1 MAGRIRR
8 SDIDE
13 VRQRVN
19 IADVVGEYVT
29 LKSAGVGSMKGL
41 CPFHDERSPSFH
53 VRPQAGFY
61 HCFGCGEGGDI
72 YTFLQKVDALSFT
85 ESVER
90 LAQRVGYT
98 LHYEDGQAADDGQ
111 KRSRLLQVN
120 KAAEEFFRKKIHE
133 PEAQIGRDFLAEKG
147 FDQLAAEQFGVG
159 FAPDSFNALS
169 EHLTGQGFTIPELVD
184 AGVVSQGDRGVY
196 DRFRGRVVWPIR
208 DVTGQ
213 TVGFGAR
220 RLGDDD
226 KGPKYLNTPETPVY
240 HKSRVLYG
248 LDIAKKAISKKRQVV
263 IVEGYTDVMAC
274 HLAGIDTAVA
284 TCGTAFGADHIP
296 LIRRVMGD
304 SEASLDQSRGEVIF
318 TFDPDEAGQKAAS
331 KAFAD
336 HDKFTAQTYVAVPP
350 EGLDPCDVRIQQGDA
365 ALQAVISERRPMYE
379 FMIKRVIDGADMAT
393 VEGRAWAL
401 RQAIQVVRT
410 IRDSVVRQGYAR
422 ELAGW
427 LGMDPADVQREMAK
441 APASAPSPPPV
452 PAQSTDSSET
462 EQQPVYQLSSLS
474 TDPVTTIERDAL
486 MALLQFPDA
495 IPLERATQVL
505 QAHFSHG
512 ALALVRDAILSVFD
526 HYADP
531 QWVSLVQAEVPD
543 SLQVFVQQMAVH
555 PLPGRDDQ
563 ASRYAL
569 GVTTTLLDKDLLRRK
584 AELLSALQRTEAGS
598 ADYSSL
604 QQQLVDIEST
614 RRALRADES

>member
-8 SDIDE
+8 ADIDE

-19 IADVVGEYVT
+19 IADVVGEYVS

-61 HCFGCGEGGDI
+61 HCFGCGEGGDV

-90 LAQRVGYT
+90 LAGRVGYT
-98 LHYEDGQAADDGQ
+98 LHYEDGGQADDGQ

-120 KAAEEFFRKKIHE
+120 KEAEDFFRSQIHSA
-133 PEAQIGRDFLAEKG
+133 EAEAARAFLADKG

-159 FAPDSFNALS
+159 YAPQSFDALS
-169 EHLTGQGFTIPELVD
+169 SHLTAKGFRIPELVE

-196 DRFRGRVVWPIR
+196 DRFRHRVVWPIR

-248 LDIAKKAISKKRQVV
+248 LDLAKRQIAKKQQVV

-304 SEASLDQSRGEVIF
+304 HDRGVDQTRGEVIF

-336 HDKFTAQTYVAVPP
+336 QEKFTAQTYVAVPP
-350 EGLDPCDVRIQQGDA
+350 EGLDPCDVRVQRGDA
-365 ALQAVISERRPMYE
+365 ALREVIQGRRPMYE
-379 FMIKRVIDGADMAT
+379 FMIKRVMDGMDLGT
-393 VEGRAWAL
+393 VEGRAHAL
-401 RQAIQVVRT
+401 RQALQVVKT
-410 IRDSVVRQGYAR
+410 IRDQVVRQGYVR

-427 LGMDPADVQREMAK
+427 LGMDPSEVSRELAQVARTRPATPGPLPVADDA
-441 APASAPSPPPV
+441 
-452 PAQSTDSSET
+452 
-462 EQQPVYQLSSLS
+462 PVYQLGSLS
-474 TDPVTTIERDAL
+474 TDPVTAIERDAL
-486 MALLQFPDA
+486 MALLQHPES
-495 IPLERATQVL
+495 IPAQRATEVL

-512 ALALVRDAILSVFD
+512 ALALVRDAILAVFD
-526 HYADP
+526 HYGESG
-531 QWVSLVQAEVPD
+531 WVSRVQAEMPET
-543 SLQVFVQQMAVH
+543 LQVFVQQMAVH
-555 PLPGRDDQ
+555 PLPGREDEVD
-563 ASRYAL
+563 RYAL
-569 GVTTTLLDKDLLRRK
+569 GVTATLLDKDLLRK
-584 AELLSALQRTEAGS
+584 KGELLSTLQRTPVESEEYAALQR
-598 ADYSSL
+598 
-604 QQQLVDIEST
+604 QLVDIEHT
-614 RRALRADES
+614 RRQLREEE

>member
-8 SDIDE
+8 TDIDE

-19 IADVVGEYVT
+19 IADVVGEYVS

-61 HCFGCGEGGDI
+61 HCFGCGEGGDV
-72 YTFLQKVDALSFT
+72 YTFVQKLDALSFT
-85 ESVER
+85 EAVER
-90 LAQRVGYT
+90 LADKVGYT
-98 LHYEDGQAADDGQ
+98 LQYEDGGQAEDGQ

-120 KAAEEFFRKKIHE
+120 KEAEEFFRAQIHR
-133 PEAQIGRDFLAEKG
+133 PEAEQARAFLAEKG
-147 FDQLAAEQFGVG
+147 FDQLAAEQFSVG
-159 FAPDSFNALS
+159 YAPQSFDALS
-169 EHLTGQGFTIPELVD
+169 KYLTAKGFRIPELVE

-196 DRFRGRVVWPIR
+196 DRFRHRVIWPIR

-248 LDIAKKAISKKRQVV
+248 LDLAKRQIAKKHQVV

-304 SEASLDQSRGEVIF
+304 SELSVDRAQGEVIF

-336 HDKFTAQTYVAVPP
+336 QEKFSAGTYVAVPP
-350 EGLDPCDVRIQQGDA
+350 EGLDPCDVRVQRGDG
-365 ALQAVISERRPMYE
+365 ALREVIEARRPMYE
-379 FMIKRVIDGADMAT
+379 FMIKRVLEGMDLQT
-393 VEGRAWAL
+393 VEGRAYAL
-401 RQAIQVVRT
+401 RQALQVVKT
-410 IRDSVVRQGYAR
+410 IRDSIVRQGYVR

-427 LGMDPADVQREMAK
+427 LGMEPSEVSRELAQASRSQPATAG
-441 APASAPSPPPV
+441 PV
-452 PAQSTDSSET
+452 AVSDDA
-462 EQQPVYQLSSLS
+462 PVYQLGSLS
-474 TDPVTTIERDAL
+474 KDPVTMIERDAL
-486 MALLQFPDA
+486 MALLQHPDTV
-495 IPLERATQVL
+495 PVERASQVL

-512 ALALVRDAILSVFD
+512 ALALVRDAILAVFD
-526 HYADP
+526 HYGQP
-531 QWVSLVQAEVPD
+531 GWVNKVQDEIPD

-555 PLPGRDDQ
+555 PLPERDDDVG
-563 ASRYAL
+563 RYAL
-569 GVTTTLLDKDLLRRK
+569 GVTATLLDKDLLRRK
-584 AELLSALQRTEAGS
+584 GELLSTLQRSEAGTET
-598 ADYSSL
+598 YSTI
-604 QQQLVDIEST
+604 QRQLVDIEAI
-614 RRALRADES
+614 RRRLREGE

>member
-1 MAGRIRR
+1 VAGRIRR
-8 SDIDE
+8 ADIDE

-19 IADVVGEYVT
+19 IADVVGEYVA

-61 HCFGCGEGGDI
+61 HCFGCGEGGDV

-90 LAQRVGYT
+90 LAGRVGYT
-98 LHYEDGQAADDGQ
+98 LHYEDGGQADDGH

-120 KAAEEFFRKKIHE
+120 KEAEDFFRSQIHA
-133 PEAQIGRDFLAEKG
+133 PEAEAARAFLAEKG

-159 FAPDSFNALS
+159 YAPQSFDALS
-169 EHLTGQGFTIPELVD
+169 SHLTAKGFRIPELVE

-196 DRFRGRVVWPIR
+196 DRFRHRVIWPIR

-248 LDIAKKAISKKRQVV
+248 LDLAKRQIAKKQQVV

-304 SEASLDQSRGEVIF
+304 HERGVEQTRGEVIF

-336 HDKFTAQTYVAVPP
+336 QEKFTAQTYVAVPP
-350 EGLDPCDVRIQQGDA
+350 QGLDPCDVRVERGDA
-365 ALQAVISERRPMYE
+365 SLREVIEGRRPMYE
-379 FMIKRVIDGADMAT
+379 FMIKRVMDGMDLGT
-393 VEGRAWAL
+393 VEGRAHAL
-401 RQAIQVVRT
+401 RQALQVVKT
-410 IRDSVVRQGYAR
+410 IRDQVVRQGYVR

-427 LGMDPADVQREMAK
+427 LGMDPSEVSRELAQ
-441 APASAPSPPPV
+441 ASRNRPATPGPLPV
-452 PAQSTDSSET
+452 SDDA
-462 EQQPVYQLSSLS
+462 PVYQLGSLS

-486 MALLQFPDA
+486 MALLQHPDA
-495 IPLERATQVL
+495 IPAQRASEVL

-512 ALALVRDAILSVFD
+512 ALALVRDAILAVFD
-526 HYADP
+526 HYG
-531 QWVSLVQAEVPD
+531 QSGWVSRVQAEMPET
-543 SLQVFVQQMAVH
+543 LQVFVQQMAVH
-555 PLPGRDDQ
+555 PLPGREGEVD
-563 ASRYAL
+563 RYVM
-569 GVTTTLLDKDLLRRK
+569 GVTATLLDKDLLRK
-584 AELLSALQRTEAGS
+584 KGELLSTLQRTPAES
-598 ADYSSL
+598 DDYASI
-604 QQQLVDIEST
+604 QRQLVDIEQT
-614 RRALRADES
+614 RRQLREGE

>member
-8 SDIDE
+8 ADIDE

-19 IADVVGEYVT
+19 IADVVGEYVA

-61 HCFGCGEGGDI
+61 HCFGCGEGGDV

-90 LAQRVGYT
+90 LAGRVGYT
-98 LHYEDGQAADDGQ
+98 LHYEDGGQADDGH

-120 KAAEEFFRKKIHE
+120 KEAEDFFRSQIHA
-133 PEAQIGRDFLAEKG
+133 PEAEAARAFLAEKG

-159 FAPDSFNALS
+159 YAPQSFDALS
-169 EHLTGQGFTIPELVD
+169 SHLTAKGFRIPELVE

-196 DRFRGRVVWPIR
+196 DRFRHRVIWPIR

-248 LDIAKKAISKKRQVV
+248 LDLAKRQIAKKQQVV

-304 SEASLDQSRGEVIF
+304 HERGVEQTRGEVIF

-336 HDKFTAQTYVAVPP
+336 QEKFTAQTYVAVPP
-350 EGLDPCDVRIQQGDA
+350 QGLDPCDVRVERGDA
-365 ALQAVISERRPMYE
+365 ALREVIEGRRPMYE
-379 FMIKRVIDGADMAT
+379 FMIKRVMDGMDLGT
-393 VEGRAWAL
+393 VEGRAHAL
-401 RQAIQVVRT
+401 RQALQVVKT
-410 IRDSVVRQGYAR
+410 IRDQVVRQGYVR

-427 LGMDPADVQREMAK
+427 LGMDPSEVSRELAQ
-441 APASAPSPPPV
+441 ASRNRPATPGPLPV
-452 PAQSTDSSET
+452 SDDA
-462 EQQPVYQLSSLS
+462 PVYQLGSLS

-486 MALLQFPDA
+486 MALLQHPDA
-495 IPLERATQVL
+495 IPAQRASEVL

-512 ALALVRDAILSVFD
+512 ALALVRDAILAVFD
-526 HYADP
+526 HYG
-531 QWVSLVQAEVPD
+531 QSGWVSRVQAEMPET
-543 SLQVFVQQMAVH
+543 LQVFVQQMAVH
-555 PLPGRDDQ
+555 PLPGREGEVD
-563 ASRYAL
+563 RYVM
-569 GVTTTLLDKDLLRRK
+569 GVTATLLDKDLLRK
-584 AELLSALQRTEAGS
+584 KGELLSTLQRTPAES
-598 ADYSSL
+598 DDYASI
-604 QQQLVDIEST
+604 QRQLVDIEQT
-614 RRALRADES
+614 RRQLREGE

>member
-19 IADVVGEYVT
+19 IADVVGEYVS

-61 HCFGCGEGGDI
+61 HCFGCGEGGDV
-72 YTFLQKVDALSFT
+72 YTFLQKLDALSFT
-85 ESVER
+85 EAVER
-90 LAQRVGYT
+90 LAARVGYT
-98 LHYEDGQAADDGQ
+98 LHYEDGATADDGH

-120 KAAEEFFRKKIHE
+120 KEAEEYFRSQIHT
-133 PEAQIGRDFLAEKG
+133 PEAEAARSFLAEKG
-147 FDQLAAEQFGVG
+147 FDQLAAERFGVG
-159 FAPDSFNALS
+159 YAPQSYDALS
-169 EHLTGQGFTIPELVD
+169 KHLTGKGFRIPELVE

-196 DRFRGRVVWPIR
+196 DRFRHRVVWPIR

-248 LDIAKKAISKKRQVV
+248 LDLAKRQIAKKNQVV

-304 SEASLDQSRGEVIF
+304 SDRGLDQARGEVIF

-336 HDKFTAQTYVAVPP
+336 QEKFSAGTYVAVPP
-350 EGLDPCDVRIQQGDA
+350 EGLDPCDVRVQRGDA
-365 ALQAVISERRPMYE
+365 ALQSVIEARRPMFE
-379 FMIKRVIDGADMAT
+379 FMIKRVMEGTDLTT
-393 VEGRAWAL
+393 VEGRAHAL
-401 RQAIQVVRT
+401 RQALQVVKT
-410 IRDSVVRQGYAR
+410 IRDAVVRQGYVR

-427 LGMDPADVQREMAK
+427 LGMDPNDVARELSQTTRV
-441 APASAPSPPPV
+441 APATPG
-452 PAQSTDSSET
+452 PASVAE
-462 EQQPVYQLSSLS
+462 EAPVYQLGSLS
-474 TDPVTTIERDAL
+474 QDPVTMIERDAL
-486 MALLQFPDA
+486 MALLQHPEA
-495 IPLERATQVL
+495 VPVERATQVL

-512 ALALVRDAILSVFD
+512 ALALVRDAILAVFD
-526 HYADP
+526 HYGEP
-531 QWVSLVQAEVPD
+531 GWVSRVQAEIPET
-543 SLQVFVQQMAVH
+543 LQVFVQQMAVH
-555 PLPGRDDQ
+555 PLPERDDQ
-563 ASRYAL
+563 VGRYAL

-584 AELLSALQRTEAGS
+584 AELLSTLQRAEAGS
-598 ADYSSL
+598 EEYSAI
-604 QQQLVDIEST
+604 QRQLVDIETT
-614 RRALRADES
+614 RRQLREGQ

>member
-8 SDIDE
+8 ADIDE

-19 IADVVGEYVT
+19 IADVVGEYVA

-61 HCFGCGEGGDI
+61 HCFGCGEGGDV

-90 LAQRVGYT
+90 LAGRVGYT
-98 LHYEDGQAADDGQ
+98 LHYEDGGQADDGH

-120 KAAEEFFRKKIHE
+120 KEAEDFFRSQIHA
-133 PEAQIGRDFLAEKG
+133 PEAEAARAFLAEKG

-159 FAPDSFNALS
+159 YAPQSFDALS
-169 EHLTGQGFTIPELVD
+169 SHLTAKGFRIPELVE

-196 DRFRGRVVWPIR
+196 DRFRHRVIWPIR

-248 LDIAKKAISKKRQVV
+248 LDLAKRQIAKKQQVV

-304 SEASLDQSRGEVIF
+304 HERGVEQTRGEVIF

-336 HDKFTAQTYVAVPP
+336 QEKFTAQTYVAVPP
-350 EGLDPCDVRIQQGDA
+350 QGLDPCDVRVERGDA
-365 ALQAVISERRPMYE
+365 SLREVIEGRRPMYE
-379 FMIKRVIDGADMAT
+379 FMIKRVMDGMDLGT
-393 VEGRAWAL
+393 VEGRAHAL
-401 RQAIQVVRT
+401 RQALQVVKT
-410 IRDSVVRQGYAR
+410 IRDQVVRQGYVR

-427 LGMDPADVQREMAK
+427 LGMDPSEVSRELAQ
-441 APASAPSPPPV
+441 ASRNRPATPGPLPV
-452 PAQSTDSSET
+452 SDDA
-462 EQQPVYQLSSLS
+462 PVYQLGSLS

-486 MALLQFPDA
+486 MALLQHPDA
-495 IPLERATQVL
+495 IPAQRASEVL

-512 ALALVRDAILSVFD
+512 ALALVRDAILAVFD
-526 HYADP
+526 HYG
-531 QWVSLVQAEVPD
+531 QSGWVSRVQAEMPET
-543 SLQVFVQQMAVH
+543 LQVFVQQMAVH
-555 PLPGRDDQ
+555 PLPGREGEVD
-563 ASRYAL
+563 RYVM
-569 GVTTTLLDKDLLRRK
+569 GVTATLLDKDLLRK
-584 AELLSALQRTEAGS
+584 KGELLSTLQRTPAES
-598 ADYSSL
+598 DDYASI
-604 QQQLVDIEST
+604 QRQLVDIEQT
-614 RRALRADES
+614 RRQLREGE